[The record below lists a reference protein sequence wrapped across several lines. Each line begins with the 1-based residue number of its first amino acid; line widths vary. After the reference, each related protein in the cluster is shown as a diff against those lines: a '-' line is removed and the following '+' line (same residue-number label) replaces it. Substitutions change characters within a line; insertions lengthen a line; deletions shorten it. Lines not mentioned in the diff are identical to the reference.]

1 MINFILTAGP
11 RQPRSKTCSSM
22 VGMHSC
28 LHDQNLMKKIERQDL
43 HMSILHKVSLY
54 YLIISFGVLSWQ
66 KFKVYKDYRYMCL
79 LSEKKKK
86 AFKLYP

>member
-1 MINFILTAGP
+1 
-11 RQPRSKTCSSM
+11 M